1 MLRYVILVAG
11 LLFGSGMCALIYQMV
26 WLREFR
32 FVFGASTLASAAVLS
47 VFLGGLGAGGFW
59 FGRRV
64 DRHPRPLALYA
75 YLELLIA
82 ASAALTPLLVWLARE
97 FYVALGGVLV
107 LGPVVATL
115 VRLALTACVLAL
127 PTFLMGGTLP
137 AAAKAV
143 SRDEDVGRRRVAIL
157 YGINTLGAVSGALL
171 ATFALLE
178 HLGAG
183 ATLWTACALNAV
195 VGICALWVARSY
207 PAVFDRRI
215 DDGQVSVAQN
225 AASEGQRPEYV
236 RVLTFATA
244 AVAGLAFLLME
255 LVWYRMLA
263 PLLGGTTYT
272 FGLILA
278 AGLLGIGLG
287 GSAYAFWGQ
296 KRTPALSGLA
306 LTCALEALCIAIP
319 FALGD
324 QLAVTAAGLRQW
336 SALGFGGLVLSWS
349 VVVGIV
355 VFPAAVVAGYQFP
368 LIIALLGPG
377 ARQLGLDVGWTY
389 AWNTLGAI
397 VGALLGGFVLLP
409 WLSAPGAWQLVVL
422 LLAALGG
429 GIAAFSWTR
438 GGPIEP
444 GRGVESKDREEGVWA
459 GLRPVS
465 AIVLASI
472 AAASLLAT
480 GPTAAWRHSP
490 IGAGLQV
497 LSELSDNR
505 IQGWMQGRRRAV
517 RWEREGIESSVAVR
531 VADRGPVLFLN
542 GKSEGSA
549 IGDASTQIMSGMIG
563 AILHPGPRNALVI
576 GLGTGSTAGWLAEIE
591 TVERVDVVEL
601 EAAVV
606 EAAKAFGPVN
616 MGAVDHAKI
625 RTIVGDGR
633 EVVLTARQSYDL
645 IFSEPSNPYRAGV
658 SSLYTR
664 EFYEGVAPLLGK
676 GGLFLQWVQ
685 MYEVDEQTIRTIYAT
700 LGSVFAHVETWQTQ
714 RGDLL
719 LLSSAEP
726 VSYDIPIL
734 RKRIGQQPY
743 RSALAAVWRTTD
755 LEGFLAHYVAGPG
768 VGRDL
773 ARGQE
778 LNTDDRTLVEYAFAR
793 HLGLGKHFD
802 IEIVE
807 RLARSKG
814 EDRPRTTGGI
824 VDWEQVT
831 DRRVAF
837 LISEGEQ
844 IRPDR
849 YPDLTPHQQ
858 YRQRALSAWWQSR
871 SAAGLAWWQRQPR
884 PPQGLLELS
893 AVTYM
898 MAINQ
903 HQETMQ
909 YLDQLR
915 LLQPVEADVILAIL
929 QSRQGQMQDAI
940 AALESAFAG
949 YRNDPW
955 AWPALMTRALALA
968 IDLGGRDAVYAE
980 RLYAA
985 LRAPFVMDYARET
998 RLNALLNLGYKLN
1011 FPQNCIEVLEEL
1023 EPHVPWKR
1031 DVLKARVECYQA
1043 GAHPYLERAQRDLD
1057 KYLAMDKEEPA
1068 SARDLPR

>member
-1 MLRYVILVAG
+1 
-11 LLFGSGMCALIYQMV
+11 MCALIYQMV

-64 DRHPRPLALYA
+64 DRNPRPLALYA

-82 ASAALTPLLVWLARE
+82 TSAALTPLLVWMARE

-115 VRLALTACVLAL
+115 VRLVLTACVLAV

-137 AAAKAV
+137 AAARAV
-143 SRDEDVGRRRVAIL
+143 CRDEDAGRRRVAIL

-183 ATLWTACALNAV
+183 ATLWAACAVNAA
-195 VGICALWVARSY
+195 VGACALWVARAY
-207 PAVFDRRI
+207 PAVFDKRV
-215 DDGQVSVAQN
+215 DDSQVPVVQN
-225 AASEGQRPEYV
+225 ADREVQRPGHV

-287 GSAYAFWGQ
+287 GNAYAFWGQ

-324 QLAVTAAGLRQW
+324 QVAVWAGVLRQW

-355 VFPAAVVAGYQFP
+355 VLPTAMVAGYQFP
-368 LIIALLGPG
+368 LLIALLGPG
-377 ARQLGLDVGWTY
+377 TRRLGLDVGWTY

-397 VGALLGGFVLLP
+397 LGALLGGFALLP
-409 WLSAPGAWQLVVL
+409 WLSAPGAWQLVVV

-429 GIAAFSWTR
+429 GIAAFSRTR
-438 GGPIEP
+438 GG
-444 GRGVESKDREEGVWA
+444 RVEVGQGAESGTREGGAWS
-459 GLRPVS
+459 GLRPGMAV
-465 AIVLASI
+465 VLASI
-472 AAASLLAT
+472 AAALMFST

-490 IGAGLQV
+490 IGAGLQ
-497 LSELSDNR
+497 ELSDLSANKL
-505 IQGWMQGRRRAV
+505 QGWIQGRRRAL
-517 RWEREGIESSVAVR
+517 RWEREGVESSVAIR
-531 VADRGPVLFLN
+531 VADHGPVLFLN

-549 IGDASTQIMSGMIG
+549 VGDASTQIMSGMVG
-563 AILHPGPRNALVI
+563 ALLHPHPQSALVI

-601 EAAVV
+601 EAAVI
-606 EAAKAFGPVN
+606 EAANFFDPVN
-616 MGAVDHAKI
+616 RKATDHAKV

-664 EFYEGVAPLLGK
+664 EFYEGVAPLLGD
-676 GGLFLQWVQ
+676 GGLFAQWVQ

-700 LGSVFAHVETWQTQ
+700 LASVFAHVETWQTQ

-719 LLSSAEP
+719 LLSSAGP
-726 VSYDIPIL
+726 VSYDIARL
-734 RKRIGQQPY
+734 RARIGKEPY
-743 RSALAAVWRTTD
+743 RSALASVWRTAD

-768 VGRDL
+768 VARDL
-773 ARGQE
+773 ARQQE

-793 HLGLGKHFD
+793 NLGFRKHFD
-802 IEIVE
+802 IEMVE
-807 RLARSKG
+807 RLARAKG
-814 EDRPRTTGGI
+814 EDRPGAVGGTL
-824 VDWEQVT
+824 DWE
-831 DRRVAF
+831 RVKDQRLAF
-837 LISEGEQ
+837 LISQGEK

-849 YPDLTPHQQ
+849 YPDLTLHQQ
-858 YRQRALSAWWQSR
+858 YRLRALTAWWDLR
-871 SAAGLAWWQRQPR
+871 SIAGLAWWLRQPR
-884 PPQGLLELS
+884 SPAGLLEQS
-893 AVTYM
+893 AVAYM
-898 MAINQ
+898 MAIDQ
-903 HQETMQ
+903 HEEAMRHIE
-909 YLDQLR
+909 QLH
-915 LLQPVEADVILAIL
+915 LLQPVEADVVLAIL
-929 QSRQGQMQDAI
+929 RTRQGRILEAVE
-940 AALESAFAG
+940 ALESAFAG
-949 YRNDPW
+949 YRRDPW
-955 AWPALMTRALALA
+955 PWTALMMRALAMA
-968 IDLGGRDAVYAE
+968 IDLGARDAAHAE
-980 RLYAA
+980 RLYEV
-985 LRAPFVMDYARET
+985 LRTPFVMDYARET

-1043 GAHPYLERAQRDLD
+1043 GAHPHLKRAQRDLD
-1057 KYLAMDKEEPA
+1057 KYLAMEKK
-1068 SARDLPR
+1068 

>member
-1 MLRYVILVAG
+1 MLRHVILVAG

-64 DRHPRPLALYA
+64 DRNTRPLALYA

-82 ASAALTPLLVWLARE
+82 ASAALTPLLVWMTRE
-97 FYVALGGVLV
+97 FYIALGGVLV

-115 VRLALTACVLAL
+115 VRLVLTGCVLAL

-137 AAAKAV
+137 ATARAV
-143 SRDEDVGRRRVAIL
+143 GRDEDVGRRRVAIL
-157 YGINTLGAVSGALL
+157 YGINTLGAVTGSLL
-171 ATFALLE
+171 ATFVLLE
-178 HLGAG
+178 HLGAD
-183 ATLWTACALNAV
+183 ATLWVACAVNAV
-195 VGICALWVARSY
+195 VGGCALWVARAY
-207 PAVFDRRI
+207 PAVFDKRV
-215 DDGQVSVAQN
+215 DDSQMPFVQPAEREVQSPGH
-225 AASEGQRPEYV
+225 V

-278 AGLLGIGLG
+278 AGLLGISLG
-287 GSAYAFWGQ
+287 GIVYAFCGQ

-324 QLAVTAAGLRQW
+324 QIAVMAGVLRQW

-355 VFPAAVVAGYQFP
+355 VLPTAVVAGYQFP
-368 LIIALLGPG
+368 LLIALLGPG
-377 ARQLGLDVGWTY
+377 AQQLGLDVGWTY

-397 VGALLGGFVLLP
+397 LGALLGGFVLLP
-409 WLSAPGAWQLVVL
+409 WLSAPGAWQFVVV

-429 GIAAFSWTR
+429 GIAAFTWTR
-438 GGPIEP
+438 SGRIE
-444 GRGVESKDREEGVWA
+444 RGAENEKKEGGVWA
-459 GLRPVS
+459 RPRSGIAV
-465 AIVLASI
+465 VLASI
-472 AAASLLAT
+472 AAALLLSN

-490 IGAGLQV
+490 IGAGLQA
-497 LSELSDNR
+497 LSDLSANE
-505 IQGWMQGRRRAV
+505 IQGWIQGRRRAV
-517 RWEREGIESSVAVR
+517 RWEREGIESSVAIR
-531 VADRGPVLFLN
+531 VADNGPVLFLN

-549 IGDASTQIMSGMIG
+549 VGDASTQIMSGMIG
-563 AILHPGPRNALVI
+563 AILHPDPRSALVI
-576 GLGTGSTAGWLAEIE
+576 GLGTGSTAGWLAEIAAL
-591 TVERVDVVEL
+591 ERVDVVEL

-606 EAAKAFGPVN
+606 EAANAFDPVN
-616 MGAVDHAKI
+616 MKAIDHAKV

-658 SSLYTR
+658 ASLYTR
-664 EFYEGVAPLLGK
+664 EFYEGVAPLLGDS
-676 GGLFLQWVQ
+676 GLFVQWVQ

-719 LLSSAEP
+719 LLSSAGQ
-726 VSYDIPIL
+726 VSYDIPRL
-734 RKRIGQQPY
+734 RVRIGEEPY
-743 RSALAAVWRTTD
+743 RSALAAVWRTAD
-755 LEGFLAHYVAGPG
+755 LEGFLAHYVAGPE
-768 VGRDL
+768 VARDL
-773 ARGQE
+773 AREQE

-807 RLARSKG
+807 RLARARR
-814 EDRPRTTGGI
+814 EDRPRVTGGA
-824 VDWEQVT
+824 VDWERVT
-831 DRRVAF
+831 DRRLAF
-837 LISEGEQ
+837 LVSQGEQ
-844 IRPDR
+844 IHPGR
-849 YPDLTPHQQ
+849 YPNLTLDQQ
-858 YRQRALSAWWQSR
+858 YRLRALTAWWELR
-871 SAAGLAWWQRQPR
+871 SVDGLAWWQRQPR
-884 PPQGLLELS
+884 PPEGLLELS
-893 AVTYM
+893 AVAYM

-903 HQETMQ
+903 HEEAMQ
-909 YLDQLR
+909 YIAQLR
-915 LLQPVEADVILAIL
+915 LLQSVEADVMLAIL
-929 QSRQGQMQDAI
+929 RSRQGQMPEAV
-940 AALESAFAG
+940 AALESAFVA
-949 YRNDPW
+949 YRHDPW
-955 AWPALMTRALALA
+955 AWPALMRRALALA
-968 IDLGGRDAVYAE
+968 IDLGGRNAAHAE
-980 RLYAA
+980 RLYEV
-985 LRAPFVMDYARET
+985 LRVPFVMDYARET
-998 RLNALLNLGYKLN
+998 RLNALLNLGFKLN

-1043 GAHPYLERAQRDLD
+1043 GAHPHLKRAQRDLD
-1057 KYLAMDKEEPA
+1057 KYRAMEKK
-1068 SARDLPR
+1068 